1 MAKESSEKQK
11 EQKPTVKNLRHAE
24 YYDQQKEFDELYKKS
39 QGHETFDG
47 LMEMILSR
55 ENILLAYR
63 NLKTN
68 KGSKT
73 AGTDGLTISD
83 IERLTPEEVV
93 ETVRQKVN
101 AKQGYRPKPVRRV
114 EIPKPYKPEEKRKL
128 GIPGIWDRL
137 IQQCIKQVLEPICE
151 ARFSNH
157 SYGFRPGRSVENA
170 IADMNRNL
178 NMVKCDFVCEFD
190 IKGFFDNVNHSKL
203 IKQIWA
209 LGIHDKQ
216 LIYVI
221 KQILKAPIKLSSN
234 EIVYPEKGT
243 PQGGV
248 ISPLLAN
255 IVLNELDQWIESQWE
270 ENPVVYKYYTEKNN
284 HGKTIKSN
292 GYRAMRG
299 TKLKEM
305 HIVRYADD
313 FRIFCKTK
321 SQADKVLIA
330 TKMWLKE
337 RLGLDISEEKTR
349 VVNAKRKWTEFLG
362 FKTRL
367 KAKGNKM
374 VTESHICDKAK
385 ERIKKELKEQV
396 KKIAKPKDKK
406 EALNQTLHYNSMV
419 EEEQNYYQIA
429 SCVSLDFNDIA
440 REIKIVLNNRLRDRL
455 QKKGGR
461 ALTGHEK
468 DRYGKSEQL
477 RYDAAT
483 GAPIY
488 PAGYIQAK
496 DPMCMKYGKTP
507 YTPEGRALMHKNLEI
522 DTSLMIELM
531 RSPVENRSAEYADNR
546 ISLYSEQN
554 GKCAITGIHF
564 ESTDEIHCHHKI
576 PIMLGGTDEYGNLIL
591 VLEEVHKLIHAT
603 APETINKYLASLNLT
618 KGQLKKLNKLRK
630 QAQLEEIT
638 L

>member
-11 EQKPTVKNLRHAE
+11 EQKLTVKNLRHAE

-39 QGHETFDG
+39 QEHEAFDG

-68 KGSKT
+68 DGSKT
-73 AGTDGLTISD
+73 AGTDGLTIND

-101 AKQGYRPKPVRRV
+101 AKQGYKPIPLRRV
-114 EIPKPYKPEEKRKL
+114 EIPKPNKPEEMRKL

-137 IQQCIKQVLEPICE
+137 IQQCIKQILEPICE

-157 SYGFRPGRSVENA
+157 SYGYRPGRSVENA
-170 IADMNRNL
+170 IADVNRNL
-178 NMVKCDFVCEFD
+178 KMSKCSFVCEFD

-221 KQILKAPIKLSSN
+221 RQMLKAPIKLLN
-234 EIVYPEKGT
+234 DEIIYPEKGT

-270 ENPVVYKYYTEKNN
+270 ENPVVYKYYIGKNN
-284 HGKTIKSN
+284 N
-292 GYRAMRG
+292 GSINKGTGYEAMRK

-337 RLGLDISEEKTR
+337 RLKLDVSKEKTR

-374 VTESHICDKAK
+374 VTESHISEKAK
-385 ERIKKELKEQV
+385 ERIKKELKKQV
-396 KKIAKPKDKK
+396 KKIARPKDKK
-406 EALNQTLHYNSMV
+406 EAAAETRNYNSMV
-419 EEEQNYYQIA
+419 EEMQNYYQLA
-429 SCVSLDFNDIA
+429 SCVSQDFGDIA
-440 REIKIVLNNRLRDRL
+440 REVNTVLTNRLGNRL

-461 ALTGHEK
+461 ALSRHEK
-468 DRYGKSEQL
+468 DRYGESKQL

-483 GAPIY
+483 GEPIY
-488 PAGYIQAK
+488 PVGYIK
-496 DPMCMKYGKTP
+496 TKNPMCMRHGKTP
-507 YTPEGRALMHKNLEI
+507 YTPEGRALMHKNLEM

-531 RSPVENRSAEYADNR
+531 RSPVSDRSVEYADNR
-546 ISLYSEQN
+546 ISLYTAQE

-564 ESTDEIHCHHKI
+564 ESTDEIHCHHKV
-576 PIMLGGTDEYGNLIL
+576 PIRLGGTDEYGNLIL

-603 APETINKYLASLNLT
+603 AEETINKYLTILNLT
-618 KGQLKKLNKLRK
+618 KDQLEKVNKLRK
-630 QAQLEEIT
+630 LAQLEEIT